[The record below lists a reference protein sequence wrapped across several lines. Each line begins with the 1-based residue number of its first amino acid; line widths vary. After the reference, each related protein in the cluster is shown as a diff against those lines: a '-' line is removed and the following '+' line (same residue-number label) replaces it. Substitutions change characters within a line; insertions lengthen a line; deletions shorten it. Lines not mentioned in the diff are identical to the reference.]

1 MRFLA
6 DMGVAQRIVMW
17 LRNEGHDAVHLREER
32 LHRLPNG
39 AIFEKAYAES
49 RVILTFDLDFGEIVA
64 ISGGKP
70 VSVILFRLHN
80 TRTPHVIERL
90 KKVLKDSGDDL
101 EKGAIVVVEESRHRT
116 RRLPIGTKGAD

>member
-1 MRFLA
+1 
-6 DMGVAQRIVMW
+6 MW

-49 RVILTFDLDFGEIVA
+49 RVVLTFDLDFGEIIA
-64 ISGGKP
+64 ISGGKS

-80 TRTPHVIERL
+80 TRTPHVMERL
-90 KKVLKDSGDDL
+90 KKVLKDSENERGQVSTFD
-101 EKGAIVVVEESRHRT
+101 IT
-116 RRLPIGTKGAD
+116 RE